1 MIALHR
7 ITQPD
12 QEFFLNPDLIQVVEA
27 HPDTVITLTNG
38 SRYVVSETPA
48 EVVELVRQ
56 QRASVL
62 TRALTASEDTDG
74 VDRSEGAE
82 RPEVTDAL
90 ARVLKFPT
98 PQA

>member
-1 MIALHR
+1 MIGLHR
-7 ITQPD
+7 ITQPA

-48 EVVELVRQ
+48 EVVALVQ
-56 QRASVL
+56 PQGAAVL
-62 TRALTASEDTDG
+62 TRALPAPEDEDSDQA
-74 VDRSEGAE
+74 DRPGQ
-82 RPEVTDAL
+82 PEATDAL

>member
-48 EVVELVRQ
+48 EVVELVTQ
-56 QRASVL
+56 SRAAVL
-62 TRALTASEDTDG
+62 TRALIASEDD
-74 VDRSEGAE
+74 EGSDPSAQ
-82 RPEVTDAL
+82 PEVTDAL

>member
-12 QEFFLNPDLIQVVEA
+12 QEFFVNPDLIQVVEA

-48 EVVELVRQ
+48 EVIELVTQSRPQ
-56 QRASVL
+56 CSRA
-62 TRALTASEDTDG
+62 R
-74 VDRSEGAE
+74 
-82 RPEVTDAL
+82 
-90 ARVLKFPT
+90 
-98 PQA
+98 

>member
-48 EVVELVRQ
+48 EVVELVRE

-62 TRALTASEDTDG
+62 TRALTAPETSESTDQAG
-74 VDRSEGAE
+74 RPEQ
-82 RPEVTDAL
+82 PEVTDAL

>member
-12 QEFFLNPDLIQVVEA
+12 QEFFLNADLIQVVEA

-48 EVVELVRQ
+48 EVVELVRA

-62 TRALTASEDTDG
+62 TRALTVAEDAESLD
-74 VDRSEGAE
+74 EAE
-82 RPEVTDAL
+82 RREQPGVSDVL

>member
-1 MIALHR
+1 MIGLHR

-12 QEFFLNPDLIQVVEA
+12 QKFFLNPDLIQVVEA

-48 EVVELVRQ
+48 EVVELVRE

-62 TRALTASEDTDG
+62 TRALTAPEVSEAADP
-74 VDRSEGAE
+74 SE
-82 RPEVTDAL
+82 RQPEVTDAL

>member
-48 EVVELVRQ
+48 EVVELVQ
-56 QRASVL
+56 EQRAAVL
-62 TRALTASEDTDG
+62 TRALTAPEDSD
-74 VDRSEGAE
+74 DSDPAE
-82 RPEVTDAL
+82 RPEATDAL

>member
-48 EVVELVRQ
+48 EVVELVRER
-56 QRASVL
+56 RASVL
-62 TRALTASEDTDG
+62 TMALTAAEDTDG
-74 VDRSEGAE
+74 VDRTD

>member
-48 EVVELVRQ
+48 EVVELVRE

-62 TRALTASEDTDG
+62 TRALTAPEETEPAK
-74 VDRSEGAE
+74 RSDA
-82 RPEVTDAL
+82 PEVNEAL

>member
-12 QEFFLNPDLIQVVEA
+12 REFFLNPDLIQVVEA

-62 TRALTASEDTDG
+62 TRALTAAEEPEG
-74 VDRSEGAE
+74 EERSEGAQ

>member
-38 SRYVVSETPA
+38 SRYVVAETPA
-48 EVVELVRQ
+48 EVVELVQ
-56 QRASVL
+56 EQRAAVL
-62 TRALTASEDTDG
+62 TRALTASEDG
-74 VDRSEGAE
+74 EGSDRGDPP
-82 RPEVTDAL
+82 RVTDAL